1 MIVYLVIQ
9 NEGVG
14 KGSGRVRGV
23 FSTEEKALNYIGP
36 IERQFMICE
45 CCGQNCVN
53 PKFNSSDDWKK
64 KLRIQEAVVDY
75 E

>member
-9 NEGVG
+9 NEGAG
-14 KGSGRVRGV
+14 RGSGRVRGV
-23 FSTEEKALNYIGP
+23 FSTKEKAQKYIGP
-36 IERQFMICE
+36 IEERTTICK
-45 CCGQNCVN
+45 CCEQDRPN
-53 PKFNSSDDWKK
+53 PKFSSSDDWKK